1 LKNWLYIL
9 LFLSAFAAAAFEI
22 TGDGS
27 PVDFTK
33 VGFSARFW
41 GMGRAGVALADDSGA
56 LLLNPASMAMA
67 NSFEF
72 SGTNTRIL
80 GVTNYSLLN
89 GVLPLYDGRLL
100 LGFSLIYENA
110 GTIYE
115 TNGLDQY
122 GHPRKGGTIE
132 NNNVVASLGFGSK
145 FSVLNSS
152 AENLYLGLLLKNHRR
167 VLGDLTSSGTA
178 LDLGGMYRCGD
189 HISLGLAM
197 RNVLQSGLSYSTADQ
212 SSTEHYDTEYATGLA
227 FSLLNNDLTLSVDRT
242 FSDKYG
248 RNNIGLEYW
257 LANMVALRSGL
268 AEKDMTLGIGLRYAS
283 LQLDVGY
290 RYQDAPLENQFYF
303 SLTYGDAHRIFLTA
317 PEIEII
323 ENPPEEKSPPP
334 VQTPVQNIPVEQ
346 SGRSYY
352 NNGKDRPEEIRL

>member
-1 LKNWLYIL
+1 L
-9 LFLSAFAAAAFEI
+9 LLSALAAAAFEV
-22 TGDGS
+22 TTDGS

-72 SGTNTRIL
+72 SGTSTRIL

-89 GVLPLYDGRLL
+89 GVLPLQDSRVL

-122 GHPRKGGTIE
+122 GHPLKGDTIE
-132 NNNVVASLGFGSK
+132 NSNVVASLGFGSR
-145 FSVLNSS
+145 FSVLNSRY
-152 AENLYLGLLLKNHRR
+152 ENLYLGALLKNHRR
-167 VLGDLTSSGTA
+167 VLGELTSSGTA
-178 LDLGGMYRCGD
+178 LDFGGVFRCSD
-189 HISLGLAM
+189 HISLGLTA
-197 RNVLQSGLSYSTADQ
+197 RNALQSGLSYSTADQ
-212 SSTEHYDTEYATGLA
+212 SSTEHYDTEYTAGLA
-227 FSLLNNDLTLSVDRT
+227 LSLLNNDLALVVDRT
-242 FSDKYG
+242 FNDKYG

-303 SLTYGDAHRIFLTA
+303 SLTYGDAHRIFLIT

-323 ENPPEEKSPPP
+323 ENPQEEKSPPP
-334 VQTPVQNIPVEQ
+334 VQTPIQNIPVEQ

-352 NNGKDRPEEIRL
+352 NNEKDRPEEIRL

>member
-1 LKNWLYIL
+1 L
-9 LFLSAFAAAAFEI
+9 LLSAFAAAAFEV
-22 TGDGS
+22 TGDGA

-33 VGFSARFW
+33 IGFSARFW

-72 SGTNTRIL
+72 SGTSTRVL

-89 GVLPLYDGRLL
+89 GVLPLYDNRLL

-110 GTIYE
+110 GAIYE
-115 TNGLDQY
+115 TSGLDQY
-122 GHPRKGGTIE
+122 GHPLKGGKIE
-132 NNNVVASLGFGSK
+132 NNNIIASLGFGSK
-145 FSVLNSS
+145 FSVLNS
-152 AENLYLGLLLKNHRR
+152 AYENLYLGLLLKNHRR

-178 LDLGGMYRCGD
+178 LDLGSVYY
-189 HISLGLAM
+189 HNNYISLGLTAH
-197 RNVLQSGLSYSTADQ
+197 NALQSGLSYSTAEQ
-212 SSTEHYDTEYATGLA
+212 SNTEHYDTEYTVGLA
-227 FSLLNNDLTLSVDRT
+227 LSLLNHDLSLVVDRT
-242 FSDKYG
+242 FNEKYG

-268 AEKDMTLGIGLRYAS
+268 ADTDMTLGIGLRYAS

-303 SLTYGDAHRIFLTA
+303 SLTYGDAHRIFLIT
-317 PEIEII
+317 PEIKII
-323 ENPPEEKSPPP
+323 ENPPEEKSSLPDT
-334 VQTPVQNIPVEQ
+334 QSNIPVEQ
-346 SGRSYY
+346 SGHSDY
-352 NNGKDRPEEIRL
+352 NNYNNVKDRPEEIRL

>member
-1 LKNWLYIL
+1 
-9 LFLSAFAAAAFEI
+9 LSAFATAAFEVA
-22 TGDGS
+22 GDGS
-27 PVDFTK
+27 PVDFTR

-56 LLLNPASMAMA
+56 LLLNPAAIAMA

-89 GVLPLYDGRLL
+89 GVLPFYDTELM
-100 LGFSLIYENA
+100 LGFSLIYESA

-122 GHPRKGGTIE
+122 GHPLKGGVIE
-132 NNNVVASLGFGSK
+132 NNNIVASLGFGSK
-145 FSVLNSS
+145 FSVLGSS
-152 AENLYLGLLLKNHRR
+152 VENLYLGLLLKNHRR
-167 VLGDLTSSGTA
+167 ALGDLTSSGTA
-178 LDLGGMYRCGD
+178 LDLGGVYRGGE
-189 HISLGLAM
+189 HIALGLTA
-197 RNVLQSGLSYSTADQ
+197 RNVLQSGISYSTAAR
-212 SSTEHYDTEYATGLA
+212 SSTEHYDPEYTAGLT
-227 FSLLNNDLTLSVDRT
+227 FGLLNNDLTLSLDRT

-257 LANMVALRSGL
+257 LANMIALRSGL
-268 AEKDMTLGIGLRYAS
+268 AEKDMTLGIGLRYAA

-303 SLTYGDAHRIFLTA
+303 SLTYGDAHRIFLTT
-317 PEIEII
+317 PTEIEII
-323 ENPPEEKSPPP
+323 ENLPEQNIQPPP
-334 VQTPVQNIPVEQ
+334 PAPNNPVEE

-352 NNGKDRPEEIRL
+352 NDSKDRPEEIRL